1 MPPSLVH
8 LRGSLHD
15 DLEAVRRSRNLA
27 DDEPSRTP
35 GTSVKPTHRPNNNS
49 PAMFRR
55 CSQSLLPPEEDLRVR
70 KAEPEDNRPMWFK
83 DRIPQVAQSMQA
95 CTLDTGAGRSSMAQ
109 KFADDP
115 SQEDARGRYIVSQLQ
130 PLSAS
135 GSSLIEG
142 YSERGARSASS
153 QSDASRASPSDSQK
167 LAQGA
172 GVETQ
177 RGYAAFVQTK
187 MSSVVEASASPEGKV
202 DFGKMQREA
211 RAKTSPILASGMNP
225 LRLPALFEK
234 LGHSN
239 VILQGGSSSQH
250 KDGPRTAGIANRQ
263 SEEAWKNWQSGMY
276 GNVSL
281 SEGVMQFAK
290 THAEI
295 KGAFLTFPE
304 EADRLYAGWRAKLG
318 CSGETPKPAAL
329 TARQAAASSSAALQ
343 KASATTSSAAALAS
357 SVAQKSSSLRGSLVD
372 EDTLIRTPSCKQEW
386 LKVPQYIRADIRA
399 RGGYGTYLTMNLQ
412 VPLL

>member
-8 LRGSLHD
+8 LRGSLHN
-15 DLEAVRRSRNLA
+15 DLEAVRRN
-27 DDEPSRTP
+27 RTVV
-35 GTSVKPTHRPNNNS
+35 GASVKPILDDQRSS
-49 PAMFRR
+49 PVTVG
-55 CSQSLLPPEEDLRVR
+55 EVR
-70 KAEPEDNRPMWFK
+70 KAESEDYRPMWFK
-83 DRIPQVAQSMQA
+83 NRIPQVAQSMQA

-115 SQEDARGRYIVSQLQ
+115 SQEVARGRYIVSQLQ
-130 PLSAS
+130 PLSES

-142 YSERGARSASS
+142 YGERGARSASS

-167 LAQGA
+167 LVQGT

-187 MSSVVEASASPEGKV
+187 ISSVVDVSATPEGKV
-202 DFGKMQREA
+202 DFAKVQREGRA
-211 RAKTSPILASGMNP
+211 RTSPILASGMNP
-225 LRLPALFEK
+225 LRLPALFKK

-239 VILQGGSSSQH
+239 VILTGDTSSQH

-304 EADRLYAGWRAKLG
+304 EADQLYPGWRAKLG
-318 CSGETPKPAAL
+318 CSGEAPKPL
-329 TARQAAASSSAALQ
+329 TARQVLAARSAAAGAETVAVSQAASTQ
-343 KASATTSSAAALAS
+343 KASSMESKDPRTQLHRALRMS
-357 SVAQKSSSLRGSLVD
+357 KSIGV
-372 EDTLIRTPSCKQEW
+372 TQIVT
-386 LKVPQYIRADIRA
+386 
-399 RGGYGTYLTMNLQ
+399 
-412 VPLL
+412 